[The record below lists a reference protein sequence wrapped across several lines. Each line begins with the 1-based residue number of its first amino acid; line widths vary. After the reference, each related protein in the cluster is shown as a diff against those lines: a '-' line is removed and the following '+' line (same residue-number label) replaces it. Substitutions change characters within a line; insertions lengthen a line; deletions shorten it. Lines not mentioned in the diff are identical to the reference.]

1 MSKTI
6 LFFGTEDFSLITLQ
20 ALVEAGFSIG
30 AVITKPD
37 ARRGRSKANTE
48 PKVKTFAKAH
58 NIPVWQPNNLNEI
71 ADDIAALHQPI
82 GVLVSY
88 GKILPQSIIDLFTPG
103 IINVHPSLLPSYRGP
118 TPIESAIIHG
128 DDVTGVSIMQLTA
141 RMDAGP
147 IYSQTTHPL
156 TGSETKPEL
165 YAALGQEGASEL
177 VRVLPQI
184 MAGELLP
191 TPQRDENAS
200 YCPLLSK
207 QDTLV
212 NPTDYTATEIE
223 RRIRAHLGFPKTRL
237 PFMGDTPIILAAHV
251 TDTATPAT
259 ITCRNNTLLAIDTLV
274 APSGKAMPVEAYL
287 HGRRA

>member
-20 ALVEAGFSIG
+20 VLVEAGFSIG

-58 NIPVWQPNNLNEI
+58 GVPVWQPGNLSDI
-71 ADDIAALHQPI
+71 ADDIAAFDQPI

-88 GKILPQSIIDLFTPG
+88 GKILPQAIIDLFTPG
-103 IINVHPSLLPSYRGP
+103 IINVHPSLLPIYRGP
-118 TPIESAIIHG
+118 TPIESAILYG
-128 DDVTGVSIMQLTA
+128 DTTTGVSIMQLTA

-156 TGSETKPEL
+156 TGTETKPEL
-165 YAALGQEGASEL
+165 YATLGQEGAREL

-212 NPTDYTATEIE
+212 DPTKHTATELE
-223 RRIRAHLGFPKTRL
+223 HRIRAHLGFPKTRL
-237 PFMGDTPIILAAHV
+237 PFMNETPIILSAHV
-251 TDTATPAT
+251 ADVATPAT

-274 APSGKAMPVEAYL
+274 APSGKTMPIDAYL
-287 HGRRA
+287 RGHHT